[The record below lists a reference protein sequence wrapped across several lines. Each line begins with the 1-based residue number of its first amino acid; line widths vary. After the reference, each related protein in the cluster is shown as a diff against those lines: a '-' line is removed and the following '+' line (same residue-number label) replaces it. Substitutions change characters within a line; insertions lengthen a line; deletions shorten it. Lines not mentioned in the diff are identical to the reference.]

1 MTQTGTSSEQDT
13 SHSKI
18 LLVDD
23 EEFLLELVREILEEA
38 GYEVTAQTSSVAAL
52 NLFSATPSKFDL
64 VIADG
69 KMPELSGMDLSER
82 LLEIRPGIPII
93 LYTDYPDAA
102 SVKRALS
109 KGVRAIVG
117 KSISMSQLI
126 AQVRRLLER

>member
-1 MTQTGTSSEQDT
+1 MTQTKTSSGPNT
-13 SHSKI
+13 IHSKI

-23 EEFLLELVREILEEA
+23 EEFLLDLVREILEEA

-52 NLFSATPSKFDL
+52 DRFSVAPSEFDL

-82 LLEIRPGIPII
+82 ILEIRSDIPII

-109 KGVRAIVG
+109 TGVRAIVG

-126 AQVRRLLER
+126 THVRRLLEC

>member
-1 MTQTGTSSEQDT
+1 MTQAKTSSGPNT
-13 SHSKI
+13 NHPKI

-23 EEFLLELVREILEEA
+23 EEFLLDLVREILEAA
-38 GYEVTAQTSSVAAL
+38 GYEVTAQTSSLAAL
-52 NLFSATPSKFDL
+52 GRFSVAPSEFDL

-82 LLEIRPGIPII
+82 ILEIRPDIPII

-109 KGVRAIVG
+109 TGVRAIVG

-126 AQVRRLLER
+126 THVRSLLEC